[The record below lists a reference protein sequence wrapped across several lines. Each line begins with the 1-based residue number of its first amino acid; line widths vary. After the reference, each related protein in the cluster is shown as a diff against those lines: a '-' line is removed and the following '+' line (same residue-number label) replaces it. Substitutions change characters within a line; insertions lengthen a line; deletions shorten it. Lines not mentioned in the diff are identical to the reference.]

1 MQELISAECV
11 KSNSTLEWLKS
22 NLRATSL
29 SVVSAEFKR
38 AVLIKWVSV
47 LVLQQG
53 SNGAVVP
60 VAGVPAQNATANSL
74 SNTEERQRFRSQL
87 RRQLD
92 KISATPASPQP
103 VLPPAPP
110 RPDAKLQ
117 RGFLDGDFEFVS
129 VAFFYFAYLRYQVIH
144 NFCWLR
150 DHKNFAWNLVHQNF
164 SLGHYVILGENSHNQ
179 TLNYHCFSW
188 LIALNFKK
196 ELPCN
201 LDSKLFMQKYPGS
214 HLTPKHQVF
223 KEHLRWRCQAMD
235 YPWLRSISTA

>member
-1 MQELISAECV
+1 M
-11 KSNSTLEWLKS
+11 
-22 NLRATSL
+22 
-29 SVVSAEFKR
+29 
-38 AVLIKWVSV
+38 

-60 VAGVPAQNATANSL
+60 TAGVPAQNATANSL

-129 VAFFYFAYLRYQVIH
+129 VAFFYIAYLSYQVIH
-144 NFCWLR
+144 NFYCLR
-150 DHKNFAWNLVHQNF
+150 DHK
-164 SLGHYVILGENSHNQ
+164 
-179 TLNYHCFSW
+179 
-188 LIALNFKK
+188 
-196 ELPCN
+196 ELCQ
-201 LDSKLFMQKYPGS
+201 KLS
-214 HLTPKHQVF
+214 
-223 KEHLRWRCQAMD
+223 
-235 YPWLRSISTA
+235 SSTF